1 MKLAVAIPM
10 KPLSLAKARLRP
22 SLNDAARRELAVDML
37 QHVLTAVA
45 DCRAVAA
52 RGIVSAD
59 PAALALAR
67 DYDFDA
73 IEEDAPKG
81 YNQAASRAGVW
92 AQTRSCDALLIL
104 PADLPFLTT
113 ADICHLARLAQLH
126 DRAVVIAPDAAE
138 TGTNALLLRPP
149 DIIQT
154 AFGSDSFHR
163 HKKIAQTAKGVTL
176 VFYSSTIAQDID
188 WPEDLQQF
196 QRGDK

>member
-1 MKLAVAIPM
+1 MRLAAAIPM

-22 SLNDAARRELAVDML
+22 GLDDAARQKLAADML
-37 QHVLTAVA
+37 RHVLTTIAS
-45 DCRAVAA
+45 CRLVTA

-73 IEEDAPKG
+73 IDEATPEG
-81 YNQAASRAGVW
+81 YNQAVSRAIAW
-92 AQTRSCDALLIL
+92 AQTRRCDALLIL

-113 ADICHLARLAQLH
+113 ADICHLARLAHLH

-138 TGTNALLLRPP
+138 SGTNALLLRPP
-149 DIIQT
+149 DVIQP
-154 AFGSDSFHR
+154 AFGSNSFHR
-163 HKKIAQTAKGVTL
+163 HKKLAQTAKSVTL
-176 VFYSSTIAQDID
+176 FFYSSTIARDID

-196 QRGDK
+196 QRGNE